1 MTGPIESSLP
11 MRDKRKKKKS
21 YNQHDDDDFMTHFND
36 TLMAQESLELLINRF
51 MATPCHG
58 SLNEVKDSINYQKL
72 VYDVMNK
79 L

>member
-11 MRDKRKKKKS
+11 MRDQRKKKKS
-21 YNQHDDDDFMTHFND
+21 FSSDDEHDFIAHFND
-36 TLMAQESLELLINRF
+36 TLMAQESLELIINRF

-58 SLNEVKDSINYQKL
+58 TLNEKKDNVNYQKV
-72 VYDVMNK
+72 VYDIMNK